1 MKKLQEK
8 ISVLIAKDPK
18 QMILLAILGF
28 NILFL
33 LLSACII
40 SLFAPSG
47 VQNHGFWAS
56 VFYTITM
63 ILDAGCIQFVVEDVG
78 QAGVGIIIL
87 CLLIVMVGMVTFTG
101 AVIGYF
107 TNYISEFINEANAGS
122 KKLTIHDHILILNW
136 NTRAVE
142 ILNDLLYSDE
152 KEKVVVLTANAREKV
167 EKEIESRLDSTL
179 QNENEALKR
188 KCKSYPF
195 WKRIYYYH
203 KHKLRRQTVI
213 VRQGDTYSTKDLM
226 DASIENAKAVI
237 ILGRD
242 INGSVCQFNNSVI
255 AENREKGDAFTVK
268 VLAQVAE
275 LTANEQSADEQK
287 IIVEIEDDWTF
298 ELVQK
303 IMGQKENLKKCNIIP
318 VSVNRILGQMLS
330 QFSIMPELNAVYS
343 ELFSNKGA
351 AIYSTK
357 IDDSTS
363 ERDLITAAMQKNP
376 NVVPLTKMHTRLGEY
391 FYWVANHAEE
401 YSRHGSPAKPAIAKV
416 QLKDYQMQQKN
427 VIVIGHNSNSL
438 SIMDGFY
445 SFCGEWGTDALN
457 ILVIDSEKSLEKLDY
472 YQNFPFVRQRKAAD
486 IYEKDE
492 IYAAI
497 NSFVDANQND
507 TSILILSDDKAP
519 TEDIDSNALTA
530 LIYVC
535 DILESK
541 MKANAAYDP
550 GRMDIIVEILNP
562 KHYDI
567 VNRYGRNNIV
577 ISNRYISKMITQIGM
592 KESVFEFYKDI
603 LMYDSDAEDEFESK
617 EIYIKEV
624 KSFFAELPPQCS
636 AYDLIRATYAAGPE
650 KNKPILL
657 GYVDASGQQTLF
669 VGNQKNIQVALTPK
683 DKLIVFCNH

>member
-1 MKKLQEK
+1 MKKLREK

-18 QMILLAILGF
+18 QMILLAIFGF

-33 LLSACII
+33 LLSACVI
-40 SLFAPSG
+40 SLFAPSS

-167 EKEIESRLDSTL
+167 EKEIEGRLGSTL

-188 KCKSYPF
+188 KCKSYPV
-195 WKRIYYYH
+195 WKRIYYYQ
-203 KHKLRRQTVI
+203 KHKLRGQTVI

-242 INGSVCQFNNSVI
+242 INSSVCKFNNSVI

-357 IDDSTS
+357 ADSSSS
-363 ERDLITAAMQKNP
+363 ESDLVSQTLQKNS
-376 NVVPLTKMHTRLGEY
+376 NIVPLTKMHTRLGEY
-391 FYWVANHAEE
+391 FYWVANHFDE
-401 YSRHGSPAKPAIAKV
+401 YSRQGGSVEPAIAQV

-438 SIMDGFY
+438 SIMDGFK
-445 SFCGEWGTDALN
+445 SFCGEWGMDALN
-457 ILVIDSEKSLEKLDY
+457 ILVIDSEKSLEKFDY
-472 YQNFPFVRQRKAAD
+472 YKEFPFVRQRKAAD

-541 MKANAAYDP
+541 MQANAAYDP

-603 LMYDSDAEDEFESK
+603 LMYDSNSADEFNSK

-624 KSFFAELPPQCS
+624 ESFFAELPPQCS

-650 KNKPILL
+650 QNKPILL

-669 VGNQKNIQVALTPK
+669 VGDQKNIQVALAPK